1 MAAYLLAY
9 SLAVMPL
16 SQASQLPQGSA
27 LRPPNIA
34 VYCNLH
40 DLAKF
45 NFNNSLKLKEFN
57 FNRRWHAACT
67 VRFETCN
74 IIFRA
79 WSKTTMITSSSTL
92 QESSTLSGVSWG
104 AIFAGAAA
112 AAALSL
118 ILVLLGFGLGFSAV
132 SPWADSGISV
142 KGLGISTIVWLA
154 FTQIVASGLGGY
166 IAGRLRVKWANMHG
180 DEVYFRDTAHGF
192 LAWAVATLIT
202 AMLVVGSVSSV
213 VSGGVKAGASVA
225 SGAASGL
232 TQAAGSA
239 AKGADS
245 GDFGYYVDSLFRD
258 DRPAA
263 VSDDAAHAVVGRILT
278 RTLSNDGQLAAEDR
292 AYLAQLISQRTNL
305 SQADAEARIDK
316 VYGDARKAVEDAKL
330 KAKQAADTAAKVAA
344 YTSLWT
350 FVALLI
356 GAFFASFAATFGGRR
371 RDAVVYVETENYVR

>member
-1 MAAYLLAY
+1 M
-9 SLAVMPL
+9 
-16 SQASQLPQGSA
+16 
-27 LRPPNIA
+27 
-34 VYCNLH
+34 
-40 DLAKF
+40 
-45 NFNNSLKLKEFN
+45 
-57 FNRRWHAACT
+57 NR
-67 VRFETCN
+67 
-74 IIFRA
+74 
-79 WSKTTMITSSSTL
+79 SSDGFYPANE
-92 QESSTLSGVSWG
+92 ESSTLSGVSWG

-112 AAALSL
+112 AAALSM

-132 SPWADSGISV
+132 SPWANEGVSA

-154 FTQIVASGLGGY
+154 VTQIIASGMGGY

-192 LAWAVATLIT
+192 LAWAVATLVT
-202 AMLVVGSVSSV
+202 AVLIVGSVSSV
-213 VSGGVKAGASVA
+213 VSGGVKAGASVV
-225 SGAASGL
+225 SGAASGMS
-232 TQAAGSA
+232 QAAGA
-239 AKGADS
+239 ATKGE
-245 GDFGYYVDSLFRD
+245 DFGYYVDSLFRD

-263 VSDDAAHAVVGRILT
+263 VSDDAVHGVVARIFA
-278 RTLSNDGQLAAEDR
+278 RTVSNNGQLAPEDR

-305 SQADAEARIDK
+305 SQADAEARVDQ

-350 FVALLI
+350 FIALLI

>member
-1 MAAYLLAY
+1 
-9 SLAVMPL
+9 
-16 SQASQLPQGSA
+16 
-27 LRPPNIA
+27 
-34 VYCNLH
+34 
-40 DLAKF
+40 
-45 NFNNSLKLKEFN
+45 
-57 FNRRWHAACT
+57 
-67 VRFETCN
+67 
-74 IIFRA
+74 
-79 WSKTTMITSSSTL
+79 MITSSSTL
-92 QESSTLSGVSWG
+92 QESSSRSGVSWG

-132 SPWADSGISV
+132 SPWANSGISA
-142 KGLGISTIVWLA
+142 KGLGISTIIWLA

-192 LAWAVATLIT
+192 LSWAIATLVAATLI
-202 AMLVVGSVSSV
+202 VGSVSSV
-213 VSGGVKAGASVA
+213 VGGGVKAGASVV
-225 SGAASGL
+225 SGMS
-232 TQAAGSA
+232 QAVGTAV
-239 AKGADS
+239 KGD
-245 GDFGYYVDSLFRD
+245 DFGYYVDSLFRD
-258 DRPAA
+258 DRPVA
-263 VSDDAAHAVVGRILT
+263 VSDDAAHGVVARIFA

-350 FVALLI
+350 FIALLI
-356 GAFFASFAATFGGRR
+356 GAFFASFAATYGGRR
-371 RDAVVYVETENYVR
+371 RDAVVYVETEHFVR

>member
-1 MAAYLLAY
+1 
-9 SLAVMPL
+9 
-16 SQASQLPQGSA
+16 
-27 LRPPNIA
+27 
-34 VYCNLH
+34 
-40 DLAKF
+40 
-45 NFNNSLKLKEFN
+45 
-57 FNRRWHAACT
+57 
-67 VRFETCN
+67 
-74 IIFRA
+74 
-79 WSKTTMITSSSTL
+79 MITSSSTL
-92 QESSTLSGVSWG
+92 QESSARSGVSWG

-132 SPWADSGISV
+132 SPWADSGISA
-142 KGLGISTIVWLA
+142 KGLGISTIIWLA

-192 LAWAVATLIT
+192 LSWAVATLVAATLI
-202 AMLVVGSVSSV
+202 VGSVSSV
-213 VSGGVKAGASVA
+213 VGGGVKAGASVV
-225 SGAASGL
+225 SGAA
-232 TQAAGSA
+232 QAVGTA
-239 AKGADS
+239 AKGD
-245 GDFGYYVDSLFRD
+245 DFGYYVDSLFRD
-258 DRPAA
+258 DRPVA
-263 VSDDAAHAVVGRILT
+263 VSDDAAHGVVARIFA

-350 FVALLI
+350 FIALLI
-356 GAFFASFAATFGGRR
+356 GAFFASFAATYGGRR
-371 RDAVVYVETENYVR
+371 RDAVVYVETEHFVR

>member
-1 MAAYLLAY
+1 
-9 SLAVMPL
+9 
-16 SQASQLPQGSA
+16 
-27 LRPPNIA
+27 
-34 VYCNLH
+34 
-40 DLAKF
+40 
-45 NFNNSLKLKEFN
+45 
-57 FNRRWHAACT
+57 
-67 VRFETCN
+67 
-74 IIFRA
+74 
-79 WSKTTMITSSSTL
+79 MITSSSTL
-92 QESSTLSGVSWG
+92 QESSTRSGVSWG

-132 SPWADSGISV
+132 SPWADSGISA
-142 KGLGISTIVWLA
+142 KGLGISTIIWLA

-192 LAWAVATLIT
+192 LAWAVATLVT
-202 AMLVVGSVSSV
+202 AVLVVGSVSSV
-213 VSGGVKAGASVA
+213 VGGGVKAGASVV
-225 SGAASGL
+225 SGAAQGVG
-232 TQAAGSA
+232 TV
-239 AKGADS
+239 AKGD
-245 GDFGYYVDSLFRD
+245 DFGYYVDSLFRD
-258 DRPAA
+258 DRPVA
-263 VSDDAAHAVVGRILT
+263 VSDDAAHGVVTRIFA

-350 FVALLI
+350 FIALLI
-356 GAFFASFAATFGGRR
+356 GAFFASFAATYGGRR
-371 RDAVVYVETENYVR
+371 RDAVVYVETEHFVR

>member
-1 MAAYLLAY
+1 
-9 SLAVMPL
+9 
-16 SQASQLPQGSA
+16 
-27 LRPPNIA
+27 
-34 VYCNLH
+34 
-40 DLAKF
+40 
-45 NFNNSLKLKEFN
+45 
-57 FNRRWHAACT
+57 
-67 VRFETCN
+67 
-74 IIFRA
+74 
-79 WSKTTMITSSSTL
+79 MITSSSTL
-92 QESSTLSGVSWG
+92 QESSALSGVSWG

-132 SPWADSGISV
+132 SPWADSGISA

-202 AMLVVGSVSSV
+202 AVLVVGSVSSV

-225 SGAASGL
+225 AGAASGI
-232 TQAAGSA
+232 TQASGSA
-239 AKGADS
+239 AKGVNG
-245 GDFGYYVDSLFRD
+245 GDFDYYVDSLFRD

-263 VSDDAAHAVVGRILT
+263 VSDDAAHGVVARIFT
-278 RTLSNDGQLAAEDR
+278 RTLSNDGQLAPEDR

-371 RDAVVYVETENYVR
+371 RDAVVYVETEHFVR

>member
-1 MAAYLLAY
+1 
-9 SLAVMPL
+9 
-16 SQASQLPQGSA
+16 
-27 LRPPNIA
+27 
-34 VYCNLH
+34 
-40 DLAKF
+40 
-45 NFNNSLKLKEFN
+45 
-57 FNRRWHAACT
+57 
-67 VRFETCN
+67 
-74 IIFRA
+74 
-79 WSKTTMITSSSTL
+79 MITPSTTL
-92 QESSTLSGVSWG
+92 QESSARSGVSWG

-132 SPWADSGISV
+132 SPWANSGVSA

-154 FTQIVASGLGGY
+154 FTQIVAAGLGGY

-202 AMLVVGSVSSV
+202 ATLVVSSVSSV
-213 VSGGVKAGASVA
+213 VGGGVQASASVA
-225 SGAASGL
+225 SGAV
-232 TQAAGSA
+232 QAAGSA
-239 AKGADS
+239 AQGVKGD
-245 GDFGYYVDSLFRD
+245 DFGYYVDSLFRD

-263 VSDDAAHAVVGRILT
+263 VSDDAAHGVVARIFT

>member
-1 MAAYLLAY
+1 
-9 SLAVMPL
+9 
-16 SQASQLPQGSA
+16 
-27 LRPPNIA
+27 
-34 VYCNLH
+34 
-40 DLAKF
+40 
-45 NFNNSLKLKEFN
+45 
-57 FNRRWHAACT
+57 
-67 VRFETCN
+67 
-74 IIFRA
+74 
-79 WSKTTMITSSSTL
+79 MITPSTTL
-92 QESSTLSGVSWG
+92 QESSARSGVSWG

-132 SPWADSGISV
+132 SPWANSGVSA

-154 FTQIVASGLGGY
+154 FTQIVAAGLGGY

-180 DEVYFRDTAHGF
+180 DEVDFRDTAHGF

-202 AMLVVGSVSSV
+202 ATLVVSSVSSV
-213 VSGGVKAGASVA
+213 VGGGVQASASVV
-225 SGAASGL
+225 SGAV
-232 TQAAGSA
+232 QAAGSA
-239 AKGADS
+239 AQRVKGD
-245 GDFGYYVDSLFRD
+245 DFGYYVDSLFRD

-263 VSDDAAHAVVGRILT
+263 VSDDAAHAVVARIFA

-344 YTSLWT
+344 WTALWM

-371 RDAVVYVETENYVR
+371 RDAVVYVETEHYVR